1 MNAAENIFVHGLGAV
16 SPAGWS
22 VSALRDALARGEPI
36 AATDVMRPGWDR
48 PLRVRKVP
56 VPVPRPQFL
65 AHGRLRRASPI
76 SHYAVSAALEALGN
90 EATGGSDP
98 RLTLGIVY
106 CAMSGCVNY
115 SGRFYGEVLKDPA
128 TASPLIF
135 PETVYNSPASHL
147 AAVLGTTS
155 AHYTIVGDPGTFL
168 QGIALAADW
177 LAGGRVESC
186 LVIGAEESDW
196 LTADAMRMFAHSA
209 TVSEGAGALYLRNT
223 PATGSAV
230 RLQAI
235 TGSHLFGKC
244 SRAQAARLT
253 REELTGGRNDLLC
266 DGLSGSSTAD
276 RDEQSAWH
284 DWPGPRLSLKKIL
297 GEGLMAAAAWQCVAA
312 VDALQQRQ
320 HETATVSVVGCNQ
333 QAIAAQFARGE

>member
-1 MNAAENIFVHGLGAV
+1 MSAAENIFVHGLGAV

-22 VSALRDALARGEPI
+22 VSALREALARGEPI
-36 AATDVMRPGWDR
+36 APKELVRPGWSR

-56 VPVPRPQFL
+56 APVPRPKFL

-90 EATGGSDP
+90 DASNLSEG
-98 RLTLGIVY
+98 RLQLGIVY

-147 AAVLGTTS
+147 ASVLGTTA

-168 QGIALAADW
+168 QGLALAADW

-196 LTADAMRMFAHSA
+196 LTADAMRMFARSA
-209 TVSEGAGALYLRNT
+209 TVSEGAGALYLRGT
-223 PATGSAV
+223 PANAPAV
-230 RLQAI
+230 RLRAI
-235 TGSHLFGKC
+235 TESHLFGKC

-253 REELTGGRNDLLC
+253 RAELADEPSGLLC
-266 DGLSGSSTAD
+266 DGLRGSLSID
-276 RDEQSAWH
+276 RDEQNAWH
-284 DWPGPRLSLKKIL
+284 DWPGPRLSPKKIL
-297 GEGLMAAAAWQCVAA
+297 GEGFMAAAAWQCVAA
-312 VDALQQRQ
+312 VDALRQ
-320 HETATVSVVGCNQ
+320 KQHQTATVSVVGCNQ
-333 QAIAAQFARGE
+333 QAIAAQFARSD

>member
-1 MNAAENIFVHGLGAV
+1 
-16 SPAGWS
+16 
-22 VSALRDALARGEPI
+22 
-36 AATDVMRPGWDR
+36 
-48 PLRVRKVP
+48 VRQVP

-65 AHGRLRRASPI
+65 AHARLRRASAI
-76 SHYAVSAALEALGN
+76 SHYAVSAALEALGD
-90 EATGGSDP
+90 EATGGSDR
-98 RLTLGIVY
+98 RLKLGIVY

-115 SGRFYGEVLKDPA
+115 SGRFYSEVLKNPA

-147 AAVLGTTS
+147 ASVLGTTS

-177 LAGGRVESC
+177 LAGGRVEGC
-186 LVIGAEESDW
+186 VVIGAEEGDW
-196 LTADAMRMFAHSA
+196 ITADAMRMFTRSA

-223 PATGSAV
+223 PPNASAV
-230 RLQAI
+230 RLLAI
-235 TGSHLFGKC
+235 TESHLFGKC
-244 SRAQAARLT
+244 SRAQAAQLT
-253 REELTGGRNDLLC
+253 RAELTGGGNGLLC
-266 DGLSGSSTAD
+266 DGLGGSPTAD
-276 RDEQSAWH
+276 RDEQGAWH

-320 HETATVSVVGCNQ
+320 HDTATVSVVGCNQ
-333 QAIAAQFARGE
+333 QAIAAQFARSD